1 MKKIKLKWIIRDFL
15 LGATILLN
23 LGTVVSLTS
32 NIIDLNSSI
41 MTVISVVNA
50 ILIGSSYALGL
61 DVRKKTSDLYLK
73 KTKALEKRN
82 SESEEK
88 NKKIIECSKNVGAN
102 VDDVY
107 SSTINLI
114 ESSKNINTIIKEVAV
129 GIASNTQDIQ
139 EQATLTNDIQKTID
153 ETASLSSTVKNISES
168 TKKIIEEGFKI
179 VSSLDEKTN
188 IVNENNTNVYEAM
201 LELQQMSQEIKK
213 IVDMIT
219 SISQQT
225 NLLSL
230 NASIEAAR
238 AGDHG
243 RGFAVVAEEVRKLSE
258 QSKISAES
266 IKSIIE
272 NLQLKTEDSVGAVT
286 RLKEVNNEQNKYF
299 KDTYSVFNRLNSEIR
314 DLNENINMVSNK
326 VDEVVVS
333 NNKIT
338 DKINDISSVSEE
350 ISANVQEVRAL
361 TEINSTDNAK
371 GTQALDA
378 LKQSAKEL
386 ESVIK

>member
-61 DVRKKTSDLYLK
+61 DVRKETSDLYLK

>member
-61 DVRKKTSDLYLK
+61 DVRKETSDLYLK
-73 KTKALEKRN
+73 KTKAVEKRN